1 MADQKSDKTQ
11 RLNILISESLDR
23 RLSEAAEKYDT
34 SKSAF
39 VRQAVEREMARREED
54 ELAQAADELASLYE
68 SDDELTAFTALDS
81 EEFS

>member
-1 MADQKSDKTQ
+1 MDIQKGDKTQ
-11 RLNILISESLDR
+11 RLNILVSKSLDR

-39 VRQAVEREMARREED
+39 VRQAVEREMARREEK

-68 SDDELTAFTALDS
+68 SDEELTAFTALDS
-81 EEFS
+81 EDFS